1 MVAERRLSVDQVRAG
16 LAACTSLEKVN
27 LQTTI
32 VRLWVSPPAFRS
44 DAYHRLW
51 RIAVEIMALI
61 PSHRLR
67 KVVFRIACNGG
78 VHIDDPQRLPWGAM
92 KDVCCALSN
101 LESIEIDMG
110 GEEGRTCAERELREF
125 KNVRCLQ

>member
-1 MVAERRLSVDQVRAG
+1 MVAERRLCVEQVRAG
-16 LAACTSLEKVN
+16 LAACTSLEEVN

-32 VRLWVSPPAFRS
+32 VLLWVSTPAFRS
-44 DAYHRLW
+44 EAYHRLW

-67 KVVFRIACNGG
+67 KVVFRIACDSG
-78 VHIDDPQRLPWGAM
+78 VHIDDPERLPWGAM

-110 GEEGRTCAERELREF
+110 GEEGRTCAERELRGL
-125 KNVRCLQ
+125 KNVCCLL